1 MATIK
6 TDDVFSIASF
16 DPSKLAESFRDFAEK
31 GAQQS
36 KDAYAKLK
44 TAGEEAGKTLEAT
57 VQTAQAG
64 TVEIGLKAIDVLRV
78 NAESSLSHME
88 ALLGVKSAAEFFELQ
103 TSFLRKLLAYQETW
117 RQGLHKRHLGIP
129 NFRVLT
135 ATTSRERV
143 EHLVA
148 ACRSLPG
155 GGSRLFLFTD
165 QERLAGG
172 DILGQGWVNGRG
184 EQLRLCA
191 NSREAEV

>member
-16 DPSKLAESFRDFAEK
+16 DPSKLAESFREFAEK

-78 NAESSLSHME
+78 NAETSLSHME
-88 ALLGVKSAAEFFELQ
+88 ALLGVKSVAEFVELQ
-103 TSFLRKLLAYQETW
+103 TSFLRKQAELAVDQAKSMQETTK
-117 RQGLHKRHLGIP
+117 QVAEKLAKP
-129 NFRVLT
+129 SKEAAEKAMASFKT
-135 ATTSRERV
+135 A
-143 EHLVA
+143 
-148 ACRSLPG
+148 
-155 GGSRLFLFTD
+155 
-165 QERLAGG
+165 
-172 DILGQGWVNGRG
+172 
-184 EQLRLCA
+184 
-191 NSREAEV
+191 

>member
-16 DPSKLAESFRDFAEK
+16 DPSKLAESFREFAEK

-78 NAESSLSHME
+78 NAETSLSHME
-88 ALLGVKSAAEFFELQ
+88 ALLGVKSVAEFIELQ
-103 TSFLRKLLAYQETW
+103 TSFLRKQAELAVDQAKSMQETTK
-117 RQGLHKRHLGIP
+117 Q
-129 NFRVLT
+129 
-135 ATTSRERV
+135 
-143 EHLVA
+143 VA
-148 ACRSLPG
+148 
-155 GGSRLFLFTD
+155 
-165 QERLAGG
+165 EKLAKP
-172 DILGQGWVNGRG
+172 
-184 EQLRLCA
+184 
-191 NSREAEV
+191 SKEAAEKAMASFKVA